1 MCVCALFFCGSLHR
15 ILSMVA
21 RSFYLGEPQSK
32 RLQPGERTSRVR
44 VTLSKEARAL
54 LYRERTDKRRSFK
67 RDIDETLDMIET
79 AARTI
84 ATKHRKSLQSV
95 RQGLHLARGSTRIR
109 RTKANPWNAFCWKK
123 GCTKKKENGRPS
135 QNDNLL
141 LLTT

>member
-1 MCVCALFFCGSLHR
+1 MCVCGLFFCGSLHC

-21 RSFYLGEPQSK
+21 RSFYLGKPQSK
-32 RLQPGERTSRVR
+32 RLQPWKRTSRVK

-54 LYRERTDKRRSFK
+54 LYREHTHNRRSFK
-67 RDIDETLDMIET
+67 RDIDEALDMIEM

-95 RQGLHLARGSTRIR
+95 RQGLHLACGSTHIQH
-109 RTKANPWNAFCWKK
+109 TKANPWNVFCWKK
-123 GCTKKKENGRPS
+123 GHTKKKENGRPS
-135 QNDNLL
+135 QNNNLL

>member
-1 MCVCALFFCGSLHR
+1 MWVCAPLFCGSLHR

-32 RLQPGERTSRVR
+32 RLQPGERTSRVK

-54 LYRERTDKRRSFK
+54 LYRERTDNRRSFK
-67 RDIDETLDMIET
+67 RDIDEALDMIET

-95 RQGLHLARGSTRIR
+95 RQGLHLACGSTRIW

-123 GCTKKKENGRPS
+123 GRTKKKENSRPS
-135 QNDNLL
+135 QNNNLL